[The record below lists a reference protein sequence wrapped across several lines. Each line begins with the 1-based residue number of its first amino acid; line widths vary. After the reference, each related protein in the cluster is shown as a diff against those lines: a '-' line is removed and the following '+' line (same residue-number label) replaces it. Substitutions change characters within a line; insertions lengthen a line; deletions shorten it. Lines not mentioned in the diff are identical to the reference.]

1 MQIVEQ
7 YYKNTPN
14 ADNQQKPLSLAD
26 GLARLA
32 LEESKGPGT
41 QTVDERDGSANEVVD
56 ASILSH
62 VLDLLCNL
70 LKNSKTDE
78 DKAKVIEVFPQIL
91 NYVEKSED
99 MFLLLNGTQTLKTF
113 IYLGHKQVLK
123 LSTPEQIIA
132 VCKKLLSP
140 QTNEQSALCLGNL
153 VIQVIHKIQP
163 RIDTSLLMCVVQKIY
178 KSRMPSIVQSLV
190 LIFARLI

>member
-1 MQIVEQ
+1 M
-7 YYKNTPN
+7 T
-14 ADNQQKPLSLAD
+14 
-26 GLARLA
+26 
-32 LEESKGPGT
+32 LEEQES
-41 QTVDERDGSANEVVD
+41 QENVVD

-62 VLDLLCNL
+62 VLDLLCSL

-78 DKAKVIEVFPQIL
+78 DKAKVIEVFPQL
-91 NYVEKSED
+91 LSYVEKSED

-123 LSTPEQIIA
+123 ISTPELIIG

-163 RIDTSLLMCVVQKIY
+163 RIDTSLLMCVV
-178 KSRMPSIVQSLV
+178 
-190 LIFARLI
+190 

>member
-1 MQIVEQ
+1 MLLTLFQNHHSEGDLGQELVNLFKKWCNFSECREIFIETFIPFIMQIVEQ

-32 LEESKGPGT
+32 LEESKGPSS

-113 IYLGHKQVLK
+113 IYLGHK
-123 LSTPEQIIA
+123 
-132 VCKKLLSP
+132 
-140 QTNEQSALCLGNL
+140 
-153 VIQVIHKIQP
+153 
-163 RIDTSLLMCVVQKIY
+163 
-178 KSRMPSIVQSLV
+178 
-190 LIFARLI
+190 